1 MIIEGLNLALF
12 GMGAVFI
19 FLALLIV
26 VTKLMS
32 FFLKDAH
39 GHQLVTAVPNTK
51 ITQGNRHT
59 PPTAEQSEVANI
71 ELVLAAAI
79 QEYKKRN

>member
-19 FLALLIV
+19 FLALLIL

-32 FFLKDAH
+32 FVLRGSEGA
-39 GHQLVTAVPNTK
+39 QLVSAV
-51 ITQGNRHT
+51 TQANSIKQNQHSSS
-59 PPTAEQSEVANI
+59 AVKQQEVGDLK
-71 ELVLAAAI
+71 LVLAAAI
-79 QEYKKRN
+79 KEFKNRH

>member
-1 MIIEGLNLALF
+1 MISEGLNLALF

-32 FFLKDAH
+32 FFLYDPQAAQSLVSSPAQRKARAAQKTCVTTDSQDNATL
-39 GHQLVTAVPNTK
+39 QLVFV
-51 ITQGNRHT
+51 
-59 PPTAEQSEVANI
+59 
-71 ELVLAAAI
+71 AAI
-79 QEYKKRN
+79 KEFKKSR